1 VLKKVSFQNSP
12 KIPWEPNENA
22 LAFLKRCEASGNPEV
37 LFSEGL
43 REFFNNPIGNIGGL
57 KKLKIVADGGY
68 NLAKYA
74 YGLIKVVLYS

>member
-1 VLKKVSFQNSP
+1 VLKKVSFENSP

-43 REFFNNPIGNIGGL
+43 RDYLTTQLEI
-57 KKLKIVADGGY
+57 
-68 NLAKYA
+68 LA
-74 YGLIKVVLYS
+74 VSRN

>member
-22 LAFLKRCEASGNPEV
+22 LAFLKRCEASGNPKV

-43 REFFNNPIGNIGGL
+43 RDYLTTQLEI
-57 KKLKIVADGGY
+57 
-68 NLAKYA
+68 LA
-74 YGLIKVVLYS
+74 VSRN